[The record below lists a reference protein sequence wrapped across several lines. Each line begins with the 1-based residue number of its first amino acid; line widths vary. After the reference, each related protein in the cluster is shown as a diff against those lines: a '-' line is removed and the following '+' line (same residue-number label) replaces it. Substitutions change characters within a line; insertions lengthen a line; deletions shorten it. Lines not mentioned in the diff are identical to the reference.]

1 MRNAFVNTIIDACQ
15 SRDDLFIVS
24 GDAGFGVFDEF
35 KEAYPDKF
43 LNLGVAEQN
52 MASFSAGLSLAGFKV
67 CMYNLIPFVLYRCY
81 EQLRNDICYQELPV
95 IIAGIGSGITYAP
108 QGMTHYSVEDIGIA
122 QTLPNLIVIS
132 PIDPVEA
139 KLAAK
144 YALEAEN
151 PVYVRLAK
159 RGEPIIHEKDD
170 FDITSP
176 QVLKEGSDVAVLFH
190 GSISIE
196 VMEAYN
202 RLIEEDIYP
211 MLVSVPTVQP
221 LNEEVLLDIL
231 KNIKFVL
238 TVEEHFE
245 NSGFG
250 AILTRMH
257 SKFKPSWELKTL
269 GIPYRF
275 IHEIKDTI
283 NMREHFGISYKDIIR
298 TVKDLL
304 RSDCKTFLTANCRG

>member
-15 SRDDLFIVS
+15 SRDDLFVIS
-24 GDAGFGVFDEF
+24 GDAGFGVFDDF
-35 KEAYPDKF
+35 KETYPDKF

-52 MASFSAGLSLAGFKV
+52 MASFSAGLSLVGFKV
-67 CMYNLIPFVLYRCY
+67 CMYNLIPFVFYRCY

-95 IIAGIGSGITYAP
+95 VIAGIGSGITYAP

-122 QTLPNLIVIS
+122 QTLPNLTVIS

-144 YALEAEN
+144 YALKAEN

-159 RGEPIIHEKDD
+159 RGEPTIHEKDG

-176 QVLKEGSDVAVLFH
+176 QVLEEGSDAAILFH
-190 GSISIE
+190 GSISVE

-257 SKFKPSWELKTL
+257 SKFKPTWELKTL

-283 NMREHFGISYKDIIR
+283 NMREHFGISYKDIVR